1 MLLFPNN
8 NSPQKKRKQNKKHQV
23 LNIEL
28 TQQGL
33 KIKNSVLLTT
43 KLSMLLIKYKTH
55 LYVLWQVSI
64 FKIGFDR
71 RQERIQCLEGAS
83 IINWFYWVQEDFN
96 NNLIKAN
103 DIHSPIM
110 AYTHSL
116 Q

>member
-8 NSPQKKRKQNKKHQV
+8 NSAQKKRKQNKKHQV
-23 LNIEL
+23 LNIKL

-55 LYVLWQVSI
+55 LYILWQFSI

-71 RQERIQCLEGAS
+71 RQKNIQYLEGAS
-83 IINWFYWVQEDFN
+83 IINLF
-96 NNLIKAN
+96 
-103 DIHSPIM
+103 
-110 AYTHSL
+110 
-116 Q
+116 